1 MRLTALALLLVAAAS
16 AACDST
22 PTAEQGPSSRGSIF
36 GISGDPA
43 ELNVIADEEEGGIDQ
58 DPFVQDPMMPQ

>member
-1 MRLTALALLLVAAAS
+1 MRLTLLASILALPLA

-22 PTAEQGPSSRGSIF
+22 PTGEEDPSQRSSIF
-36 GISGDPA
+36 GVSGDSA
-43 ELNVIADEEEGGIDQ
+43 ELNVVADEMEGGVNQ

>member
-1 MRLTALALLLVAAAS
+1 MRRIALAALVAALPI
-16 AACDST
+16 ACDST
-22 PTAEQGPSSRGSIF
+22 PTAEEGPSSRGSIF